1 MKEETTNIGN
11 HRFTMGIYSDDN
23 GESYYSQIEH
33 LESGLTASLDALKYD
48 KGFIDETGD
57 IFEVEKYIIDTIDCF
72 ISDMFL
78 QVENNNQ

>member
-1 MKEETTNIGN
+1 MIEETTKIGT
-11 HRFTMGIYSDDN
+11 HTFTMGIYSDDN

-48 KGFIDETGD
+48 NGFIDDTGNV
-57 IFEVEKYIIDTIDCF
+57 FEVEKWIIDSIDLS

-78 QVENNNQ
+78 QVD

>member
-1 MKEETTNIGN
+1 MNKAIEETTQIGN
-11 HRFTMGIYSDDN
+11 HTFAMGIHSDDN

-48 KGFIDETGD
+48 NGFIDDTGN
-57 IFEVEKYIIDTIDCF
+57 IFEVPKWMIDSINLS

-78 QVENNNQ
+78 QVD